1 MLVRASDVYLVD
13 KDNTIQYL
21 EYANEVTSEL
31 DLMNALAF
39 LKNK

>member
-1 MLVRASDVYLVD
+1 MIIDE
-13 KDNTIQYL
+13 NNIIQYI

-39 LKNK
+39 LQNIEK